1 MDNMA
6 IQNKVTVISGATG
19 GLGRVVAREFAAQGA
34 KLVLVG
40 TNAERLA
47 QLVAEVKLNQ
57 ESYVTVVADLTQSGA
72 AQEVLE
78 AALAKFG
85 RMDILFN
92 FIGGWIA
99 GKPVSEVAP
108 QEVENMLAQHF
119 WTSFNLAQAFIPHM
133 LENHWGRYVVI
144 STPSVGAPPANSL
157 PYTVGKAAEEKLMLT
172 LSEELKNSGV
182 TANVLRVRSID
193 VVHKRESEPSP
204 KNASWTTPE
213 EIAVA
218 LLYLCSDEANR
229 VNGARIPLYG
239 AQ

>member
-1 MDNMA
+1 MD
-6 IQNKVTVISGATG
+6 IQDKITVIAGVTG
-19 GLGRVVAREFAAQGA
+19 GLGRVVAREFAEQGA
-34 KLVLVG
+34 KLVLVSH
-40 TNAERLA
+40 NAERLA
-47 QLVAEVKLNQ
+47 QLVAELKLNP
-57 ESYVTVVADLTQSGA
+57 ESYATVVADLTQSGV

-85 RMDILFN
+85 RVDILFN

-99 GKPVSEVAP
+99 GKSVTAVPRE
-108 QEVENMLAQHF
+108 EVENMLAQHF

-144 STPSVGAPPANSL
+144 STPGVGAPPANSL
-157 PYTVGKAAEEKLMLT
+157 PYTTGKAAEETLMLT
-172 LSEELKNSGV
+172 LAEELKHTGV

-193 VVHKRESEPSP
+193 VEHKREREPSP

>member
-1 MDNMA
+1 MA

-19 GLGRVVAREFAAQGA
+19 GLGRVVAREFAEQGA

-47 QLVAEVKLNQ
+47 QLVAELKLNP

-78 AALAKFG
+78 AALEKFG
-85 RMDILFN
+85 SVDILFN

-99 GKPVSEVAP
+99 GKPVPEVQP
-108 QEVENMLAQHF
+108 EEVENMLAQHF

-133 LENHWGRYVVI
+133 LETHWGRYVII

-157 PYTVGKAAEEKLMLT
+157 PYTVGKAAEETLMLT
-172 LSEELKNSGV
+172 LSEELKYTGV

-193 VVHKRESEPSP
+193 VEHKREREPSP

-213 EIAVA
+213 EIAAA

-239 AQ
+239 AP

>member
-1 MDNMA
+1 MDL
-6 IQNKVTVISGATG
+6 QNKITVIAGVTG
-19 GLGRVVAREFAAQGA
+19 GLGKVVAREFAERGA

-47 QLVAEVKLNQ
+47 QLVTELKLNP
-57 ESYVTVVADLTQSGA
+57 ESYATVVADLTQSGA

-85 RMDILFN
+85 RVDILFN

-99 GKPVSEVAP
+99 GKPVLEVAH
-108 QEVENMLAQHF
+108 QEVENMLARHF
-119 WTSFNLAQAFIPHM
+119 WTSFNLAQVFIPHM

-144 STPSVGAPPANSL
+144 STPGVGAPPANSL
-157 PYTVGKAAEEKLMLT
+157 PYTVGKVAEETLMLT
-172 LSEELKNSGV
+172 LAEELKHTSV

-193 VVHKRESEPSP
+193 VEHKREREPSP

>member
-1 MDNMA
+1 MA

-47 QLVAEVKLNQ
+47 QLVTELKLNP

-85 RMDILFN
+85 RVDILFN

-144 STPSVGAPPANSL
+144 STPGVGAPPANSL
-157 PYTVGKAAEEKLMLT
+157 PYTVGKAAEETLMLT
-172 LSEELKNSGV
+172 LAEELKHTGV

-193 VVHKRESEPSP
+193 VEHKREHEPSP

-213 EIAVA
+213 EIAAA

-229 VNGARIPLYG
+229 VSGARIPLYG
-239 AQ
+239 AP

>member
-1 MDNMA
+1 
-6 IQNKVTVISGATG
+6 
-19 GLGRVVAREFAAQGA
+19 
-34 KLVLVG
+34 
-40 TNAERLA
+40 
-47 QLVAEVKLNQ
+47 
-57 ESYVTVVADLTQSGA
+57 
-72 AQEVLE
+72 VLE

-85 RMDILFN
+85 RVDILFN

-108 QEVENMLAQHF
+108 QEVGNMLAQHF

-144 STPSVGAPPANSL
+144 STPGVGAPPANSL
-157 PYTVGKAAEEKLMLT
+157 PYTVGKAAEETLMLT
-172 LSEELKNSGV
+172 LAEELKHTGV
-182 TANVLRVRSID
+182 TANILRVRSID
-193 VVHKRESEPSP
+193 VEHKREREPSP

-213 EIAVA
+213 EIAA
-218 LLYLCSDEANR
+218 TLLYLCSDEANR

>member
-1 MDNMA
+1 MA

-19 GLGRVVAREFAAQGA
+19 GLGKVVAREFAEQGA

-47 QLVAEVKLNQ
+47 QLVTELKLNP
-57 ESYVTVVADLTQSGA
+57 ESYVTVVAELTQSGA

-85 RMDILFN
+85 RVDILFN

-99 GKPVSEVAP
+99 SKPVPEVP
-108 QEVENMLAQHF
+108 PEEVENMLAQHF

-144 STPSVGAPPANSL
+144 STPGVGAPPANSL
-157 PYTVGKAAEEKLMLT
+157 PYTVGKAAEETLMLT
-172 LSEELKNSGV
+172 LSEELKHTGV

-193 VVHKRESEPSP
+193 VEHKREREPSP

-213 EIAVA
+213 EIAAA

>member
-1 MDNMA
+1 MA

-19 GLGRVVAREFAAQGA
+19 GLGRVVAREFAQQGA

-47 QLVAEVKLNQ
+47 QLVTELKLNP

-85 RMDILFN
+85 RVDILFN

-108 QEVENMLAQHF
+108 QEVGNMLAQHF

-144 STPSVGAPPANSL
+144 STPGVGAPPANSL
-157 PYTVGKAAEEKLMLT
+157 PYTVGKAAEETLMLT
-172 LSEELKNSGV
+172 LAEELKHTGV

-193 VVHKRESEPSP
+193 VEHKREHEPSP

-213 EIAVA
+213 EIAAA

-229 VNGARIPLYG
+229 VSGARIPLYG
-239 AQ
+239 AP

>member
-1 MDNMA
+1 MA

-19 GLGRVVAREFAAQGA
+19 GLGRVVAREFAEQGA

-47 QLVAEVKLNQ
+47 QLVTELKLNP
-57 ESYVTVVADLTQSGA
+57 ESYVTVVAELTQSGA

-85 RMDILFN
+85 RVDILFN

-99 GKPVSEVAP
+99 GKPVPEVP
-108 QEVENMLAQHF
+108 PEEVENMLAQHF

-133 LENHWGRYVVI
+133 LENHWGRYVII
-144 STPSVGAPPANSL
+144 STSSVGAPPANSL
-157 PYTVGKAAEEKLMLT
+157 PYTVGKAAEETLMLT
-172 LSEELKNSGV
+172 LAEELKHTGV

-193 VVHKRESEPSP
+193 VEHKREHEPSP

-213 EIAVA
+213 EIVAA

-229 VNGARIPLYG
+229 VSGARIPLYG
-239 AQ
+239 AP

>member
-1 MDNMA
+1 MA
-6 IQNKVTVISGATG
+6 IQNKITVISGATG
-19 GLGRVVAREFAAQGA
+19 GLGRVVAREFAEQGA

-47 QLVAEVKLNQ
+47 QLVAELKLNP

-85 RMDILFN
+85 RVDILFN

-144 STPSVGAPPANSL
+144 STPSVGAHQPTACLIPWAKL
-157 PYTVGKAAEEKLMLT
+157 PRK
-172 LSEELKNSGV
+172 S
-182 TANVLRVRSID
+182 
-193 VVHKRESEPSP
+193 
-204 KNASWTTPE
+204 
-213 EIAVA
+213 
-218 LLYLCSDEANR
+218 
-229 VNGARIPLYG
+229 
-239 AQ
+239 

>member
-1 MDNMA
+1 MA

-19 GLGRVVAREFAAQGA
+19 GLGRVVAREFAEQGA

-47 QLVAEVKLNQ
+47 QLVAELKLNP

-78 AALAKFG
+78 AALEKFG
-85 RMDILFN
+85 RVDILFN

-99 GKPVSEVAP
+99 GKPVPEVP
-108 QEVENMLAQHF
+108 PEEVENMLAQHF

-144 STPSVGAPPANSL
+144 STPGVGAPPANSL
-157 PYTVGKAAEEKLMLT
+157 PYTTGKAAEETLMLT
-172 LSEELKNSGV
+172 LAEELKHTGV

-193 VVHKRESEPSP
+193 VEHKREREPSP
-204 KNASWTTPE
+204 KNASWTTPD
-213 EIAVA
+213 EIAAA

-239 AQ
+239 AP

>member
-1 MDNMA
+1 MD
-6 IQNKVTVISGATG
+6 IQDKITVIAGVTG
-19 GLGRVVAREFAAQGA
+19 GLGKVVAREFAEQGA

-47 QLVAEVKLNQ
+47 QLVAELKLNP
-57 ESYVTVVADLTQSGA
+57 ESYVTIVADLTQSGA

-85 RMDILFN
+85 RVDILFN

-108 QEVENMLAQHF
+108 GEVENMLAQHF

-133 LENHWGRYVVI
+133 LENHRGRYVVI
-144 STPSVGAPPANSL
+144 STPGVGAPPANSL
-157 PYTVGKAAEEKLMLT
+157 PYTVGKAAEETLMLT
-172 LSEELKNSGV
+172 LAEELKHTGV

-193 VVHKRESEPSP
+193 VEHKREREPSA

-213 EIAVA
+213 EIVAA

-239 AQ
+239 AP

>member
-1 MDNMA
+1 MA

-34 KLVLVG
+34 KLVLVSH
-40 TNAERLA
+40 NAERLA

-78 AALAKFG
+78 AALEKFG
-85 RMDILFN
+85 RVDILFN

-119 WTSFNLAQAFIPHM
+119 WTSFNLAQVFIPHM

-144 STPSVGAPPANSL
+144 SNPSVGAPPANSL
-157 PYTVGKAAEEKLMLT
+157 PYTVGKAAEETLMLT

-182 TANVLRVRSID
+182 TANILRVRSID
-193 VVHKRESEPSP
+193 VEHKREREPSP

-213 EIAVA
+213 EIAAA

>member
-1 MDNMA
+1 MD
-6 IQNKVTVISGATG
+6 IQDKITVIAGVTG

-34 KLVLVG
+34 KLVLVSH
-40 TNAERLA
+40 NAERLA

-78 AALAKFG
+78 AALEKFG
-85 RMDILFN
+85 RVDILFN

-99 GKPVSEVAP
+99 GKPVPEVP
-108 QEVENMLAQHF
+108 PEEVENMLAQHF

-133 LENHWGRYVVI
+133 LEKHWGRYVVI
-144 STPSVGAPPANSL
+144 STPGVGAPPANSL
-157 PYTVGKAAEEKLMLT
+157 PYTVGKAAEETLMMT
-172 LSEELKNSGV
+172 LAEELKNSGV

-193 VVHKRESEPSP
+193 VEHKREREPSP

-213 EIAVA
+213 EIAAA

>member
-1 MDNMA
+1 MDL
-6 IQNKVTVISGATG
+6 QNKITIIAGVTG
-19 GLGRVVAREFAAQGA
+19 GLGRVVAREFAEQGA

-47 QLVAEVKLNQ
+47 QLVTELKLNP

-78 AALAKFG
+78 AALEKVG
-85 RMDILFN
+85 RADILFN

-99 GKPVSEVAP
+99 GKPVPEVP
-108 QEVENMLAQHF
+108 PEEVENMLAQHF

-133 LENHWGRYVVI
+133 LEKHWGRYVVI
-144 STPSVGAPPANSL
+144 STPGVGAPPANSL
-157 PYTVGKAAEEKLMLT
+157 PYTVGKAAEETLMLT
-172 LSEELKNSGV
+172 LAEELKHTGV

-193 VVHKRESEPSP
+193 VEHKREREPSP

-213 EIAVA
+213 EIAAA
-218 LLYLCSDEANR
+218 LLYFCSDEANR

-239 AQ
+239 AP

>member
-1 MDNMA
+1 MD
-6 IQNKVTVISGATG
+6 IQDKITVIAGVTG
-19 GLGRVVAREFAAQGA
+19 GLGRVVAREFAEQGA

-85 RMDILFN
+85 RVDILFN

-108 QEVENMLAQHF
+108 GEVENMLAQHF

-133 LENHWGRYVVI
+133 LENHWGRYEII

-157 PYTVGKAAEEKLMLT
+157 PYTVSKAAEETLMLT
-172 LSEELKNSGV
+172 LAEELKNSGV

-193 VVHKRESEPSP
+193 VEHKREREPSP

-213 EIAVA
+213 EIAAA

>member
-1 MDNMA
+1 MA
-6 IQNKVTVISGATG
+6 IQNKITVISGATG
-19 GLGRVVAREFAAQGA
+19 GLGRVVAREFAEQGA

-47 QLVAEVKLNQ
+47 QLVAEVKLYP

-85 RMDILFN
+85 RVDILFN

-144 STPSVGAPPANSL
+144 STPGVGAPPANSL
-157 PYTVGKAAEEKLMLT
+157 PYTTGKAAEETLMLT
-172 LSEELKNSGV
+172 LAEELKHTGV

-193 VVHKRESEPSP
+193 VEHKREHEPSP

-213 EIAVA
+213 EIVAA

-229 VNGARIPLYG
+229 VSGARIPLYG
-239 AQ
+239 AP

>member
-1 MDNMA
+1 MA

-19 GLGRVVAREFAAQGA
+19 GLGRVVAREFAEQGA

-47 QLVAEVKLNQ
+47 QLITELKLNP

-85 RMDILFN
+85 RVDILFN

-108 QEVENMLAQHF
+108 GEVENMLAQHF

-144 STPSVGAPPANSL
+144 STPGVGAPPANSL
-157 PYTVGKAAEEKLMLT
+157 PYTVGKAAEETLMLT
-172 LSEELKNSGV
+172 LAEELKHTGV

-193 VVHKRESEPSP
+193 VEHKREHEPSP

-213 EIAVA
+213 EIAAA

-239 AQ
+239 AP

>member
-1 MDNMA
+1 MA

-19 GLGRVVAREFAAQGA
+19 GLGRVVAREFAEQGA

-47 QLVAEVKLNQ
+47 QLVTELKLNP

-85 RMDILFN
+85 RVDILFN

-108 QEVENMLAQHF
+108 QEVGNMLAQHF

-144 STPSVGAPPANSL
+144 STPGVGAPPANSL
-157 PYTVGKAAEEKLMLT
+157 PYTVGKAAEETLMLT
-172 LSEELKNSGV
+172 LAEELKHTGV

-193 VVHKRESEPSP
+193 VEHKREHEPSP

-213 EIAVA
+213 EIAAA

-229 VNGARIPLYG
+229 VSGARIPLYG
-239 AQ
+239 AP

>member
-1 MDNMA
+1 MA

-19 GLGRVVAREFAAQGA
+19 GLGRVVAREFAEQGA

-47 QLVAEVKLNQ
+47 QLVTELKLNP
-57 ESYVTVVADLTQSGA
+57 ESYVTVVAELTQSGA

-85 RMDILFN
+85 RVDILFN

-99 GKPVSEVAP
+99 GKPVPEVP
-108 QEVENMLAQHF
+108 PEEVENMLAQHF

-144 STPSVGAPPANSL
+144 STPGVGAPPANSL
-157 PYTVGKAAEEKLMLT
+157 PYTTGKAAEETLMLT
-172 LSEELKNSGV
+172 LAEELKHTGV

-193 VVHKRESEPSP
+193 VEHKREHEPSP

-213 EIAVA
+213 EIVAA

-239 AQ
+239 AP

>member
-1 MDNMA
+1 MA

-19 GLGRVVAREFAAQGA
+19 GLGRVVAREFAEQGA

-47 QLVAEVKLNQ
+47 QLVTELKLNP

-78 AALAKFG
+78 AALEKFG
-85 RMDILFN
+85 RVDILFN

-144 STPSVGAPPANSL
+144 STPGVGAPPANSL
-157 PYTVGKAAEEKLMLT
+157 PYTVGKAAEETLMLT
-172 LSEELKNSGV
+172 LAEELKHTGV

-193 VVHKRESEPSP
+193 VEHKREHEPSP

-213 EIAVA
+213 EIAAA

-229 VNGARIPLYG
+229 VSGARIPLYG
-239 AQ
+239 AP

>member
-1 MDNMA
+1 
-6 IQNKVTVISGATG
+6 
-19 GLGRVVAREFAAQGA
+19 
-34 KLVLVG
+34 
-40 TNAERLA
+40 
-47 QLVAEVKLNQ
+47 
-57 ESYVTVVADLTQSGA
+57 VADLTQSGA

-85 RMDILFN
+85 RVDILFN

-108 QEVENMLAQHF
+108 GEVENMLAQHF

-133 LENHWGRYVVI
+133 LENHRGRYVVI
-144 STPSVGAPPANSL
+144 STPGVGAPPANSL
-157 PYTVGKAAEEKLMLT
+157 PYTVSKAAEETLMLT
-172 LSEELKNSGV
+172 LAEELKNSGV
-182 TANVLRVRSID
+182 TANILRVRSID
-193 VVHKRESEPSP
+193 VEHKREREPSA

-213 EIAVA
+213 EIVAA

-239 AQ
+239 AP

>member
-1 MDNMA
+1 MA

-19 GLGRVVAREFAAQGA
+19 GLGRVVAREFAEQGA

-47 QLVAEVKLNQ
+47 QLVAELKLNP
-57 ESYVTVVADLTQSGA
+57 ESYATVVADLTQSGA

-85 RMDILFN
+85 RVDILFN

-108 QEVENMLAQHF
+108 QEVGNMLAQHF

-144 STPSVGAPPANSL
+144 STPGVGAPPANSL
-157 PYTVGKAAEEKLMLT
+157 PYTVGKAAEETLMLT
-172 LSEELKNSGV
+172 LAEELKHTGV

-193 VVHKRESEPSP
+193 VEHKREHEPSP

-213 EIAVA
+213 EIAAA

-229 VNGARIPLYG
+229 VSGARIPLYG
-239 AQ
+239 AP